1 MKYRVRLLGRLS
13 VHRDE
18 EVLTGLEGRKVQ
30 ELFAFLLLNRRRPH
44 LREALAALL
53 WPDVPPEQSRRY
65 LRQTLWQLQTVLAPQ
80 PDVPGDHLLIADPEW
95 VEINP
100 AADLWLDV
108 DIIERGYQRV
118 QKLRGE
124 QLDAKCVEG
133 MLEAVEL
140 HDGELLSGC
149 YVDWCF
155 YERERLR
162 QIILTLLD
170 KLMTYSEARAEYDAG
185 LFYGLQIL
193 RFDRASERTH
203 RRMMR
208 MHYLSGD
215 RSAALQQYQRC
226 VAVLSE
232 ELLVAPSKST
242 EELHRMIQADTL
254 EQPPM
259 AGLVLAGDAPPADAT
274 GLLNQLLTRL
284 ADLQHQVQEQSLQV
298 GMIAQRLG

>member
-1 MKYRVRLLGRLS
+1 
-13 VHRDE
+13 
-18 EVLTGLEGRKVQ
+18 
-30 ELFAFLLLNRRRPH
+30 
-44 LREALAALL
+44 
-53 WPDVPPEQSRRY
+53 
-65 LRQTLWQLQTVLAPQ
+65 
-80 PDVPGDHLLIADPEW
+80 
-95 VEINP
+95 
-100 AADLWLDV
+100 
-108 DIIERGYQRV
+108 
-118 QKLRGE
+118 
-124 QLDAKCVEG
+124 
-133 MLEAVEL
+133 
-140 HDGELLSGC
+140 
-149 YVDWCF
+149 VDWCF

-170 KLMTYSEARAEYDAG
+170 KLMTYSEARAEYEAG
-185 LFYGLQIL
+185 LYYGLQIL

-242 EELHRMIQADTL
+242 EELHRKIQADTL

-259 AGLVLAGDAPPADAT
+259 AGLVLAGDAPTADAT